1 MEKRELNQRER
12 LLHEAAGC
20 CIYCGRPVT
29 AETMEV
35 DHILPRSKGGSN
47 DYSNKVCACPGC
59 NAKKADMD
67 LRAFLASFSGR
78 RRRAYGNRL
87 DALEEQGRLSE
98 TKHSLLEDARPP
110 RPGAPLGIGVYRIC
124 LYGPFRL

>member
-20 CIYCGRPVT
+20 CIYCGRPLT
-29 AETMEV
+29 PETMEV

-47 DYSNKVCACPGC
+47 DYSNKVCACPHC
-59 NAKKADMD
+59 NSRKADMD
-67 LRAFLASFSGR
+67 LRAFLAGFSGR
-78 RRRAYGNRL
+78 KRRAYGNRL
-87 DALEEQGRLSE
+87 EALAEQGRLCES
-98 TKHSLLEDARPP
+98 KRRLLEDVRPP
-110 RPGAPLGIGVYRIC
+110 QSGLPGSIGLYRIC